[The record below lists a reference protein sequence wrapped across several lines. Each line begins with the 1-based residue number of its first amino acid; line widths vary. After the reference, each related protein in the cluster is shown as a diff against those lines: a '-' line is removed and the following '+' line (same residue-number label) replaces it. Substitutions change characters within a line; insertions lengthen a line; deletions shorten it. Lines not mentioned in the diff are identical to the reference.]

1 MTSLPDR
8 SVRQNYMPVS
18 GNGNWRRAARIGVD
32 ARFFLFKDIG
42 MSLRFTLLG
51 ASLIFASACSSSADS
66 ADKAAAAKTSPQA
79 APQTSAAAMPAAA
92 APSAVPSVAPAA
104 ASAAPAA
111 PIVVAQAGPAV
122 TAASSAGATAT
133 GSAASDNGKLYTVV
147 DKTKVDPNTL
157 MGWKTW
163 RAQACER
170 CHGANQEGLVGPSLV
185 NSLKVL
191 TKDEFVTTLKNG
203 RIEKGMPN
211 FGGVPG
217 VVNNLDNLYAYL
229 KGRSDGAIGP
239 GHLYPIEK

>member
-1 MTSLPDR
+1 
-8 SVRQNYMPVS
+8 
-18 GNGNWRRAARIGVD
+18 
-32 ARFFLFKDIG
+32 
-42 MSLRFTLLG
+42 MSFRFTLLS
-51 ASLIFASACSSSADS
+51 ASLIFATACSSSADS
-66 ADKAAAAKTSPQA
+66 ADKATAAKAASASPV
-79 APQTSAAAMPAAA
+79 SVAA
-92 APSAVPSVAPAA
+92 APSAPAVATPAA
-104 ASAAPAA
+104 AAPAA
-111 PIVVAQAGPAV
+111 PIVVAQATPA
-122 TAASSAGATAT
+122 AAPAAAAPAPAAGGA
-133 GSAASDNGKLYTVV
+133 LYTVV
-147 DKTKVDPNTL
+147 DKNKVDPNTL

-229 KGRSDGAIGP
+229 KGRSDGAIAA